1 MKRYKKLLWWA
12 FDWFIM
18 FLGLYVI
25 WFWWYYIVDL
35 YRNLHLPIQID
46 ILVVCLVIGII
57 VWWII
62 WLWCDYESDFYIPFK
77 KK

>member
-18 FLGLYVI
+18 FLALYVI
-25 WFWWYYIVDL
+25 WFLWYYIVDL